1 MKNRLFEYIYINAQK
16 LREAKPNA
24 MAARILQSYDIVG
37 NDPHKIAELG
47 RKFNTL
53 PDMFFSDDDREIDQ
67 NTFAIQLYK
76 ELLNKGID
84 NKRALDF
91 VYYFFKYVTN
101 KFILPKKY
109 TTIQYFGTTVE
120 GTDYRKD
127 IPIPR
132 SKGLYIYLVD
142 IIDASGALFNDE
154 FDKKLSV
161 AIKSGEAIDNNKEKK
176 FVSMIKNLK

>member
-16 LREAKPNA
+16 LREAEAKSTA
-24 MAARILQSYDIVG
+24 GLILKNYDTVG
-37 NDPHKIAELG
+37 NDPHRIAELG

-53 PDMFFSDDDREIDQ
+53 PDMFFSEDDKEIDQ

-76 ELLNKGID
+76 ELLNNGVD
-84 NKRALDF
+84 NKKALDF

-109 TTIQYFGTTVE
+109 TTIQYFGTTID
-120 GTDYRKD
+120 GIDYKKD
-127 IPIPR
+127 IPLPR

-154 FDKKLSV
+154 FDKKLSA
-161 AIKSGEAIDNNKEKK
+161 AIRSGEAIDNNKDKK

>member
-1 MKNRLFEYIYINAQK
+1 MKNRLFEYIYINAQRF
-16 LREAKPNA
+16 REAEVSSTA
-24 MAARILQSYDIVG
+24 SLIVSKYSRSG
-37 NDPHKIAELG
+37 GDPHTIAEIG

-53 PDMFFSDDDREIDQ
+53 PDLYFYDNGKEIDQ
-67 NTFAIQLYK
+67 NKFAIELYK
-76 ELLNKGID
+76 SILEKD
-84 NKRALDF
+84 VSSKQALDF

-109 TTIQYFGTTVE
+109 TTIQYFGTTVD
-120 GTDYRKD
+120 GVDYRKE
-127 IPIPR
+127 IPLPR

-154 FDKKLSV
+154 FDKKLSA
-161 AIKSGEAIDNNKEKK
+161 AIRSGEAVDNNKEKK

>member
-1 MKNRLFEYIYINAQK
+1 MKNRLFNYIYINAQK
-16 LREAKPNA
+16 LREAEAKSTA
-24 MAARILQSYDIVG
+24 SIILKKYDIVG
-37 NDPHKIAELG
+37 NDPHRIAELG

-53 PDMFFSDDDREIDQ
+53 PDMYFYGDKEIDQ

-84 NKRALDF
+84 NIKALDF
-91 VYYFFKYVTN
+91 VYYFFKYATN

-109 TTIQYFGTTVE
+109 TTIQYFGTTVD
-120 GTDYRKD
+120 GVDYRKE
-127 IPIPR
+127 IPLPR

-154 FDKKLSV
+154 FDKKLSA
-161 AIKSGEAIDNNKEKK
+161 AIRSGEAIDNNKEKK